1 MYVDDL
7 ITWGNNHEKV
17 KEIKQNSVQLF
28 KKGGFNLH
36 KWNSNVP
43 ELESENSN
51 QSELT
56 YAKQVLNQG
65 SNETKILGLGWNK
78 RNDKLSVV
86 TPTSKK
92 NHQLTKRNILSE
104 LASVYDP
111 TGLIS
116 PAHLIGKI
124 LCREI
129 PESRILWDESVPQTI
144 KLKWEKWKLDI
155 LNKVEIPRSLILK

>member
-1 MYVDDL
+1 M
-7 ITWGNNHEKV
+7 
-17 KEIKQNSVQLF
+17 
-28 KKGGFNLH
+28 
-36 KWNSNVP
+36 P

-78 RNDKLSVV
+78 QNDTLSVA
-86 TPTSKK
+86 TATFKK
-92 NHQLTKRNILSE
+92 NHQLIKQNVLSE

-124 LCREI
+124 LYREI
-129 PESRILWDESVPQTI
+129 SELKFHWDESVRQ
-144 KLKWEKWKLDI
+144 KSGKNGK
-155 LNKVEIPRSLILK
+155 

>member
-1 MYVDDL
+1 M
-7 ITWGNNHEKV
+7 
-17 KEIKQNSVQLF
+17 
-28 KKGGFNLH
+28 
-36 KWNSNVP
+36 P

-78 RNDKLSVV
+78 RNNTLSVV
-86 TPTSKK
+86 TPTFKK

-111 TGLIS
+111 TGSIS

-124 LCREI
+124 LYREI
-129 PESRILWDESVPQTI
+129 CEPKSRGMNQCPRQ
-144 KLKWEKWKLDI
+144 
-155 LNKVEIPRSLILK
+155 LNLSGKNGN

>member
-1 MYVDDL
+1 M
-7 ITWGNNHEKV
+7 
-17 KEIKQNSVQLF
+17 
-28 KKGGFNLH
+28 
-36 KWNSNVP
+36 P

-78 RNDKLSVV
+78 QNDTLSVA
-86 TPTSKK
+86 TATFKN
-92 NHQLTKRNILSE
+92 NHQLTKKNVLSE

-124 LCREI
+124 LYREI
-129 PESRILWDESVPQTI
+129 SE
-144 KLKWEKWKLDI
+144 LKFH
-155 LNKVEIPRSLILK
+155 